1 MWYSNGALSW
11 GHEYDSPLMADPQLS
26 SEDLW
31 NENEAGKQLAIDSA
45 PKALDL
51 GTRALQAHDPFW
63 ILPYELTSEILLHLS
78 STDILNLRLSSRK
91 ITLTKLPMEF
101 WKSRFWPRN
110 ELGFAKSLCRPET
123 CTWENWYVFVR
134 EQCKSGPK
142 HKNLMNRKRIWHLA
156 GYLVELV
163 STVKSRI
170 ALGSATLDLSLGR
183 SRRVTCVPPTKFSGP
198 GCRELTHRAVS
209 FDSSL
214 MFQLRGLEVT
224 SVAIGDRRFI
234 SGVRFVFDNGNP
246 TCLGYVDDKK
256 DSWMGCNGKSQT
268 DLSMQ
273 MLFSSEGFEA
283 ITLEAR
289 PLRQGAGLPMTDDYV
304 FAQIPLRHLRGLMVG
319 LDGMRIVSISASF
332 AIEHSLDFMSLCW
345 GKGLPSAIPFI
356 TDSDMAALQLCQQH
370 FAPAS
375 HVMFGKPGLLIITI
389 FTKGP
394 SVGITGMHFD
404 YANGE
409 SKIWGT
415 CKGVTLSFFLNGIGE
430 SITIVETCQVGSVVN
445 KLKLTTNL
453 QRTCIFSGKSP
464 GFPEPNLEGVS
475 LKYTA
480 THRGNIVGFCG
491 CFVGPNKSL
500 ACLGFFTDTGI
511 FCGPSSLDP
520 TLEDTSFTNS
530 GGGYTHYDSVQASVA
545 SAGAE
550 YREHG
555 QVTGLLF
562 RPSGSDYPELIGQ
575 WIEPGEK
582 YNLAANENILDLNF
596 TTCHGPNTAP
606 RNRTS
611 LSQVKDLAIITS
623 LGRTLLW
630 GQKDR
635 NIDIAEKPKLIF
647 NSVFD
652 HISLNASVEEVTER
666 CNMLSWHEENRA
678 TRAARPEILARLIRK
693 RGAIPGGALASPSLP
708 ALPAETLSGDS
719 PEDRLQIARQESA
732 ARIVNMIVNGLW
744 NDWAEKAFL
753 MYRAFAKLNYKSH
766 IIQSLG
772 VDCLSIIAQNAVE
785 KLKEVEVPSFSSKED
800 LFDPSWMLCQFLNSD
815 NLWNE
820 RRSARTKV
828 WTEFLNR
835 SGPNCLSQ
843 KNLESLVESD
853 LNGGQIKNAVR
864 TAHALA
870 INEGKKMS
878 YEHFETVLHAID
890 DFDHDFK
897 GSGQIENLS
906 LYT

>member
-1 MWYSNGALSW
+1 MGPRHFYCSICGVILAPLNSKDFPLWCKAVRAISKIDRCIVLTEVGFVDSCVYPFNFPIEGIQQHFEFKSSQQDEEDSCFPFHAICWELYNDYSGRISMEGDFNDLFTVLNSMWYNNGALSW
-11 GHEYDSPLMADPQLS
+11 GHEYDGAGPFQGYRWLNTDMGSPLMADPRLS

-31 NENEAGKQLAIDSA
+31 NENEAGKQSAIDSA
-45 PKALDL
+45 PKALDF
-51 GTRALQAHDPFW
+51 GTRALQSHDPFW

-78 STDILNLRLSSRK
+78 SADILNLRLSSRK

-110 ELGFAKSLCRPET
+110 ELGFARSLCRPET
-123 CTWENWYVFVR
+123 CKWENWYVFIR

-170 ALGSATLDLSLGR
+170 ALGSPTLDLSLER

-214 MFQLRGLEVT
+214 MFQLCDLEVT
-224 SVAIGDRRFI
+224 SIAIGDRRFI

-246 TCLGYVDDKK
+246 ICLGYVDDRK

-289 PLRQGAGLPMTDDYV
+289 PLRQGAGLPMTGDYV
-304 FAQIPLRHLRGLMVG
+304 FTQIPLRHLRGLMVG

-345 GKGLPSAIPFI
+345 SKGLPSAIPFI
-356 TDSDMAALQLCQQH
+356 TDSDMATLQSYQQH
-370 FAPAS
+370 FAPVS

-394 SVGITGMHFD
+394 SVGITGMRFD

-430 SITIVETCQVGSVVN
+430 SITVVETCQVGSVVN

-453 QRTCIFSGKSP
+453 QRTCIFPGKSP

-491 CFVGPNKSL
+491 CFVGSNKSL

-530 GGGYTHYDSVQASVA
+530 GGGYTVRVAIHGEFGSQITLNKHYDSVQASVA

-596 TTCHGPNTAP
+596 TTCHGPNIAP
-606 RNRTS
+606 RNRTY
-611 LSQVKDLAIITS
+611 LSQVKNLAIITS
-623 LGRTLLW
+623 LGRILLW

-635 NIDIAEKPKLIF
+635 NIDIVKKPKLASITWIF

-652 HISLNASVEEVTER
+652 HISLNASVEEVTKR
-666 CNMLSWHEENRA
+666 CNMLSSHEENRA
-678 TRAARPEILARLIRK
+678 TRAARPEILARLIRE
-693 RGAIPGGALASPSLP
+693 RGPIPGGAL
-708 ALPAETLSGDS
+708 
-719 PEDRLQIARQESA
+719 
-732 ARIVNMIVNGLW
+732 
-744 NDWAEKAFL
+744 
-753 MYRAFAKLNYKSH
+753 
-766 IIQSLG
+766 LG
-772 VDCLSIIAQNAVE
+772 RE
-785 KLKEVEVPSFSSKED
+785 
-800 LFDPSWMLCQFLNSD
+800 
-815 NLWNE
+815 
-820 RRSARTKV
+820 
-828 WTEFLNR
+828 
-835 SGPNCLSQ
+835 GP
-843 KNLESLVESD
+843 K
-853 LNGGQIKNAVR
+853 
-864 TAHALA
+864 
-870 INEGKKMS
+870 
-878 YEHFETVLHAID
+878 Y
-890 DFDHDFK
+890 
-897 GSGQIENLS
+897 
-906 LYT
+906 